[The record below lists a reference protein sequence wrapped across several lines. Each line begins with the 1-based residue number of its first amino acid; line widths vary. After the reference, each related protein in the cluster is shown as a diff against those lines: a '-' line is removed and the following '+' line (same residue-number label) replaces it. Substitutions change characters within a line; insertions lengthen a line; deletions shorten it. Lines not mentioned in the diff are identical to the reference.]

1 MGGIGLSVIRIQGL
15 KSLRGEMKIQGSK
28 NAVLPVMAA
37 ALLHEGMIVIKN
49 IPRIQDV
56 FCMIEILEALGCQC
70 QLEGHELVIDT
81 RGLCRSQVPDE
92 AGGRMRS
99 SIMLLGPLLGR
110 LRQAETCYPGG
121 CVIGRRPIDLH
132 LAALR
137 QMGVEICS
145 EGETIKAF
153 ARNLQGTDLSLAFP
167 SVGATENALMA
178 AVAAR
183 GITRIRG
190 AAREPEIEVLC
201 RFCESMGVRIEGIG
215 SGFLTVYGGTK
226 LHDCEFTVPGD
237 RIVAGTYLGALAVTG
252 GELCLQ
258 GVPATHMAG
267 TLGALQQTGCICEID
282 PECICARMDGRPYPV
297 NLSTGPYP
305 EFPTDLQSVML
316 AVASVADGYSR
327 IQENIFEERFA
338 TAEEL
343 KKIGAHITIKG
354 GSAHVIG
361 KYPLVGGEIWASD
374 LRGGAALVVAGLA
387 SEKESRIH
395 GYSYISRGYEDIC
408 GDLTALGAEIALEE
422 D

>member
-1 MGGIGLSVIRIQGL
+1 MSVIRIQGMR
-15 KSLRGEMKIQGSK
+15 SLQGEMEIQGSK

-37 ALLHEGMIVIKN
+37 ALLHEGRIVIKN

-56 FCMIEILEALGCQC
+56 FCMIEILEALGCGC
-70 QLEGHELVIDT
+70 RLEGHELAIDT
-81 RGLCRSQVPDE
+81 RGLCKSQVPDE

-110 LRQAETCYPGG
+110 LHQAETCYPGG

-132 LAALR
+132 LAALQ
-137 QMGVEICS
+137 QMGAEICS
-145 EGETIKAF
+145 EGETIQAF
-153 ARNLQGTDLSLAFP
+153 AGNLQGAKLSLPFP

-183 GITRIRG
+183 GITCIRG

-201 RFCESMGVRIEGIG
+201 RFCESMGARIEGIG
-215 SGFLTVYGGTK
+215 SSFLTVYGGRK

-237 RIVAGTYLGALAVTG
+237 RIVAGTYLGALAATG
-252 GELCLQ
+252 GELCLR

-267 TLGALQQTGCICEID
+267 TWEALRQTGCVCEFGPD
-282 PECICARMDGRPYPV
+282 RICARMDGRPQPV

-316 AVASVADGYSR
+316 AVASVAEGYSQ

-343 KKIGAHITIKG
+343 KKIGAHITIEG
-354 GSAHVIG
+354 GSAYVMG
-361 KYPLVGGEIWASD
+361 SYPLAGGELWASD

-387 SEKESRIH
+387 SENESRIH

-408 GDLTALGAEIALEE
+408 GDLTALGARIALEE